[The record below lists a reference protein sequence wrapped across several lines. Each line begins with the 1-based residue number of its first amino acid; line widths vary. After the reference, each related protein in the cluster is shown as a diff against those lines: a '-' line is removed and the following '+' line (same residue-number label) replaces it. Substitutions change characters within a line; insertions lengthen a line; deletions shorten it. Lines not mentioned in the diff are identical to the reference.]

1 MVIRIDMN
9 AGMLLNTRF
18 AISPLHTLVDS
29 LWLIHWSGQPR
40 PGGWSALMHA
50 SVRERRLTLLRAI
63 FTGQWKYVPDFIS
76 PQPESH
82 EDSLERQL
90 HAVAAVDPERLAQ
103 ELVLMFDGDVE
114 RGVRGGTASRPLLDA
129 IDRGESEFAGQV
141 AAELDQLWRT
151 AIRPHWPELRGRIEA
166 DIARRGQLI
175 ARHGLGSVIGGLHPR
190 MMWGDDHLRLITDFH
205 GQVCEATSL
214 TLTPSV
220 FGGDLQMTIDPL
232 PGPGQRQP
240 LLVYPAD
247 PDPGNAQPPS
257 RPTFDL
263 IGVTRARILSDLGT
277 PRTTTEL
284 AERHWIAA
292 STVSYHLGVL
302 HRSGLVVR
310 TRAQHRV
317 LYQQSPN
324 AGQLL

>member
-1 MVIRIDMN
+1 VVIRIDMN
-9 AGMLLNTRF
+9 AGLLLNTRF
-18 AISPLHTLVDS
+18 AISPLHTLVDG

-40 PGGWSALMHA
+40 PGGWSALVQE
-50 SVRERRLTLLRAI
+50 SVRDRRLTVLRAI
-63 FTGQWKYVPDFIS
+63 FTGRWKYVPDFLS

-90 HAVAAVDPERLAQ
+90 HAVADVDPDRLAR
-103 ELVLMFDGDVE
+103 EIVLMFDGDAA
-114 RGVRGGTASRPLLDA
+114 GGIGGGTASRPLLDA
-129 IDRGESEFAGQV
+129 IDRGERDFAGQV
-141 AAELDQLWRT
+141 AAELDQLWQS
-151 AIRPHWPELRGRIEA
+151 AIRPHWPELRSRIEA

-175 ARHGLGSVIGGLHPR
+175 VRHGLGSVISGLHPR
-190 MMWGDDHLRLITDFH
+190 MMWGDDHLRLITDFQGH
-205 GQVCEATSL
+205 VCEAKSL

-232 PGPGQRQP
+232 PGPGHRQP

-247 PDPGNAQPPS
+247 PDPRSGQEPT

-263 IGVTRARILSDLGT
+263 IGVTRARLLSDLQT

-284 AERHWIAA
+284 AERHWLAA

-302 HRSGLVVR
+302 HRSGLLVR
-310 TRAQHRV
+310 TRARHRV
-317 LYQQSPN
+317 LYQQTPQ
-324 AGQLL
+324 AAALL